1 MKKFILLTLTIFSGA
16 FNLFSQPANFVTT
29 YDSMHLRFQVY
40 YAFGEWKA
48 IDWEALND
56 QIKPKIINA
65 GSDNDTN
72 AFYLALR
79 EYVASVPDGHVSVR
93 GTWWEDHKAYAR
105 YQQIG
110 GSYGFALSG
119 LDDDRIVT
127 RLVNPGSPAAFAGM
141 QFGADILEINDL
153 PVNEVL
159 DTVPVL
165 WAEANPA
172 TRESKKI
179 KPSSKYTSLPQRSQ
193 LCEVTRSEA

>member
-65 GSDNDTN
+65 GLDNDTN

-93 GTWWEDHKAYAR
+93 GTGWEEHKAYAR

-119 LDDDRIVT
+119 LDDDRI
-127 RLVNPGSPAAFAGM
+127 AAVVRWTERHCGNLILLSLNEPDCHENYGCKTEHCS
-141 QFGADILEINDL
+141 QDI
-153 PVNEVL
+153 
-159 DTVPVL
+159 
-165 WAEANPA
+165 
-172 TRESKKI
+172 
-179 KPSSKYTSLPQRSQ
+179 
-193 LCEVTRSEA
+193 